1 MGAIKIYTPEIQVCV
16 VCGRFLCRKYTTQ
29 PRTVVGLH
37 ETITASEQV
46 MKCNNKNCS
55 NRGNPIRS
63 AELQSNVIS
72 HMTYGIDIVAHAG
85 ELRFYDHLTLDEI
98 IEKFSKLGFK
108 FGLGEMSFIIN
119 KFLALL
125 AGVQEE
131 KIPEIRKKFEKKGF
145 VLSIDGTISIKG
157 KTLYIFRDIVSST
170 ILYSEICELNDTKQ
184 MESLFRSILEKFG
197 TPLAIISDMQQSII
211 EAVKLVFPGVAHQ
224 FCQSHFL
231 RNSGDALTK
240 ELHQELGK
248 ELKKSGVQ
256 TEVKSIQ
263 REMNKKK
270 RRESKVNI

>member
-1 MGAIKIYTPEIQVCV
+1 MGTINIYKPELQTCV
-16 VCGRFLCRKYTTQ
+16 VCGRFLVRKYTTQ
-29 PRTVVGLH
+29 PRTIVGLH
-37 ETITASEQV
+37 KTVTASEQV
-46 MKCNNKNCS
+46 MKCNNKKCS

-63 AELQSNVIS
+63 AELQSIVLS
-72 HMTYGIDIVAHAG
+72 HMIYGIDIIAHAG
-85 ELRFYDHLTLDEI
+85 ELRFYDHLTFDEI

-108 FGLGEMSFIIN
+108 FDLGEMSFIIN

-131 KIPEIRKKFEKKGF
+131 KIPEIRKKLEKKGF

-170 ILYSEICELNDTKQ
+170 ILYSEICEMNDTKQ

-197 TPLAIISDMQQSII
+197 TPLAIISDMQQSMI
-211 EAVKLVFPGVAHQ
+211 EAAKLVFPGVSHQ

-231 RNSGDALTK
+231 RNAGDALTK

-256 TEVKSIQ
+256 TEVKRIQ
-263 REMNKKK
+263 RDMNKKK